1 MNDKVLTM
9 ALMLFMIMIGI
20 NAFLYMASTNL
31 YNENGLPLNIYYG
44 MDEGAF
50 GSQVQTNAEGIE
62 ISTDVEMSSTTPSQT
77 QGFTPATVS
86 ENPVGAVYGNELA
99 KIGIGVQLVMLKLSS
114 MFPIIAPILNA
125 ITFLA
130 FAIQGFAMAY
140 LFSILVRGIFGRL
153 T

>member
-20 NAFLYMASTNL
+20 NAFLYMGSTNL
-31 YNENGLPLNIYYG
+31 YNENSLPLNIYYG

-50 GSQVQTNAEGIE
+50 GSQVQTTAEGIE
-62 ISTDVEMSSTTPSQT
+62 ISTDVEMSSTTPSTT

-86 ENPVGAVYGNELA
+86 DNPVGVVYGNELA
-99 KIGIGVQLVMLKLSS
+99 KLGIGVQLVMLKLGS
-114 MFPIIAPILNA
+114 MFPIISPILNA

-130 FAIQGFAMAY
+130 FVIQGFAMAY

>member
-1 MNDKVLTM
+1 MNDKILTM

-44 MDEGAF
+44 MDAGGF
-50 GSQVQTNAEGIE
+50 GSQVQTNAEGID
-62 ISTDVEMSSTTPSQT
+62 ISTDVELSSTTPSTT
-77 QGFTPATVS
+77 QGFTPANVLD
-86 ENPVGAVYGNELA
+86 NPVGAVYGNELA
-99 KIGIGVQLVMLKLSS
+99 KLGIGVQLVMLKLGS
-114 MFPIIAPILNA
+114 MFPIISPILNA

>member
-20 NAFLYMASTNL
+20 NAFLYMGSTNL

-50 GSQVQTNAEGIE
+50 GSQVQTTAEGIE
-62 ISTDVEMSSTTPSQT
+62 ISTDVEMSSTTPSTT

-86 ENPVGAVYGNELA
+86 DNPVGVVYGNELA
-99 KIGIGVQLVMLKLSS
+99 KLGIGVQLVMLKLGS
-114 MFPIIAPILNA
+114 MFPIISPILNA

-130 FAIQGFAMAY
+130 FVIQGFAMAY

>member
-9 ALMLFMIMIGI
+9 GLMLFMIMIGI

-50 GSQVQTNAEGIE
+50 GSQVQNTAEGIE
-62 ISTDVEMSSTTPSQT
+62 ISTDVEMSSTTPSTT

-86 ENPVGAVYGNELA
+86 ENPVGVVYGNELA
-99 KIGIGVQLVMLKLSS
+99 KLGIGVQLVMLKLSS

>member
-9 ALMLFMIMIGI
+9 GLMLFMIMIGI

-50 GSQVQTNAEGIE
+50 GSQVQNTAEGIE
-62 ISTDVEMSSTTPSQT
+62 ISTDVEMSSTTPSTT

-86 ENPVGAVYGNELA
+86 ENPVGVVYGNELA
-99 KIGIGVQLVMLKLSS
+99 KLGIGVQLVMLKLSS

-125 ITFLA
+125 C
-130 FAIQGFAMAY
+130 
-140 LFSILVRGIFGRL
+140 
-153 T
+153 

>member
-20 NAFLYMASTNL
+20 NAFLYMGSTNL
-31 YNENGLPLNIYYG
+31 YNENGEPLNIYYG

-50 GSQVQTNAEGIE
+50 GSQVQTNAEDIE
-62 ISTDVEMSSTTPSQT
+62 INTDVEMSSTTPSTT

-86 ENPVGAVYGNELA
+86 DNPVGAVYGNELA
-99 KIGIGVQLVMLKLSS
+99 KLGIGVQLVMLKLGS
-114 MFPIIAPILNA
+114 MFPVISPILNA

-130 FAIQGFAMAY
+130 FAIQGFAIAY

>member
-20 NAFLYMASTNL
+20 NAFLYMGSTNL
-31 YNENGLPLNIYYG
+31 YNENGEPLNIYYG

-50 GSQVQTNAEGIE
+50 GSQVQTNAEDIE
-62 ISTDVEMSSTTPSQT
+62 INTDVEMSSTTPSTT

-86 ENPVGAVYGNELA
+86 DNPVGAVYGNELA
-99 KIGIGVQLVMLKLSS
+99 KLGIGVQLVMLKLSS

-130 FAIQGFAMAY
+130 FAIQGFAIAY